1 MQIWGGVER
10 AETKGKKEF
19 FKSLLGCA
27 CLAASLF
34 VAHRNGMPYFRGRKG
49 GVFMHA
55 LQEQF
60 DEQGYVI
67 LKGVFKAPVLDA
79 VRAALDVLVNREAE
93 RLIAAGRV
101 SDPFV
106 SASFETRLF
115 RLYENNLDIAPKSFR
130 QELHL
135 AGLFDV
141 FFNARILDLVSQFLG
156 TEIRLYPN
164 YTVRPKF
171 PEWEGTEVL
180 WHQDGGYTAG
190 GAGDRGVRDLKMVN
204 VWAPVVCAT
213 THNGCMEFAPGTHKL
228 GVVPHEK
235 RDHYLEIASDQL
247 NRYVGETVA
256 IELEPG
262 DAVLFHNLLFHRG
275 LPNLSE
281 GIRWS
286 CDWRYQD
293 ANQPTMRKEKGHL
306 ARSRKTPDAVVVGAE
321 DWASRRFE

>member
-1 MQIWGGVER
+1 
-10 AETKGKKEF
+10 
-19 FKSLLGCA
+19 
-27 CLAASLF
+27 
-34 VAHRNGMPYFRGRKG
+34 
-49 GVFMHA
+49 MHA

-67 LKGVFKAPVLDA
+67 LKGVFTPDVLDDA
-79 VRAALDVLVNREAE
+79 RVALMGLVDREAE
-93 RLIAAGRV
+93 KLLAAGRV
-101 SDPFV
+101 TDSFLN
-106 SASFETRLF
+106 ASFETRLF
-115 RLYENNLDIAPKSFR
+115 RLYEHNLDVAPKSFR
-130 QELHL
+130 RELHL
-135 AGLFDV
+135 AGLFGI
-141 FFNARILDLVSQFLG
+141 FFNAKILDFVSQFLG
-156 TEIRLYPN
+156 SEIRLYPN

-190 GAGDRGVRDLKMVN
+190 GADARGVRDLKMVN
-204 VWAPVVCAT
+204 VWAPLVPAT
-213 THNGCMEFAPGTHKL
+213 TLNGCMAFAPGTHRL

-256 IELEPG
+256 VELEPG

-293 ANQPTMRKEKGHL
+293 ANQPTMRQEEGHL
-306 ARSRKTPDAVVVGAE
+306 ARSRKSPELVVTNAE
-321 DWASRRFE
+321 DWAGRTFV

>member
-1 MQIWGGVER
+1 
-10 AETKGKKEF
+10 
-19 FKSLLGCA
+19 
-27 CLAASLF
+27 
-34 VAHRNGMPYFRGRKG
+34 
-49 GVFMHA
+49 MHA

-67 LKGVFKAPVLDA
+67 LKGVFKSDILE
-79 VRAALDVLVNREAE
+79 AARVELEGLVNREAE
-93 RLIAAGRV
+93 KLIAAGRV
-101 SDPFV
+101 ADGFA

-135 AGLFDV
+135 AGLFGV
-141 FFNARILDLVSQFLG
+141 FFNARVLDLVSQFLG

-190 GAGDRGVRDLKMVN
+190 GERGVRDLKMVN
-204 VWAPVVCAT
+204 VWAPVVRAT

-247 NRYVGETVA
+247 SRFVGETVA

-262 DAVLFHNLLFHRG
+262 DVVLFHNLLFHRG
-275 LPNLSE
+275 LPNLSD

-306 ARSRKTPDAVVVGAE
+306 ARSRKTPELVVANAA
-321 DWASRRFE
+321 DWAARSFE

>member
-1 MQIWGGVER
+1 MGGI
-10 AETKGKKEF
+10 
-19 FKSLLGCA
+19 
-27 CLAASLF
+27 
-34 VAHRNGMPYFRGRKG
+34 
-49 GVFMHA
+49 FMHA

-67 LKGVFKAPVLDA
+67 LKGVFTP
-79 VRAALDVLVNREAE
+79 DVLETAQAELAVLVDREAE
-93 RLIAAGRV
+93 KLVAAGRV
-101 SDPFV
+101 SEPFL

-115 RLYENNLDIAPKSFR
+115 RLYEKNLDIAPKSFR

-135 AGLFDV
+135 AGLFGI
-141 FFNARILDLVSQFLG
+141 FFNARVLDLVSQFLG

-190 GAGDRGVRDLKMVN
+190 AAGVRGVQDLKMVN
-204 VWAPVVCAT
+204 VWAPIVPAT
-213 THNGCMEFAPGTHKL
+213 THNGCMEFAPGTHRL

-256 IELEPG
+256 VELEPG
-262 DAVLFHNLLFHRG
+262 DVVLFHNLLFHRG
-275 LPNLSE
+275 LPNLSD

-306 ARSRKTPDAVVVGAE
+306 ARSRKFAEDVVENAE
-321 DWASRRFE
+321 DWVGRTFE